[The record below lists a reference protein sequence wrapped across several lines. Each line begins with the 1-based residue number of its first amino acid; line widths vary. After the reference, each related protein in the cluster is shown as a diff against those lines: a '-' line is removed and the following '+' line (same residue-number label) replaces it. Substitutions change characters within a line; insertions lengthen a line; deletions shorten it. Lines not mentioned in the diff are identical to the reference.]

1 MFVVLEM
8 ELQIYEHQYNEH
20 DKLINSFIK
29 KQDISI
35 NTEFYKLSNNIYTA
49 TIRKIFLR
57 EF

>member
-8 ELQIYEHQYNEH
+8 ELQIYEHQYNKH
-20 DKLINSFIK
+20 DKLINSFK

-35 NTEFYKLSNNIYTA
+35 NTEFYKLSSDIYTA
-49 TIRKIFLR
+49 RITKIFLR

>member
-1 MFVVLEM
+1 MFIVLEM

-20 DKLINSFIK
+20 DKLINSFK

-35 NTEFYKLSNNIYTA
+35 NTEFYKLSSDIYTA
-49 TIRKIFLR
+49 RITKIFLR

>member
-1 MFVVLEM
+1 MFIVLEM

-20 DKLINSFIK
+20 DKLINSFK